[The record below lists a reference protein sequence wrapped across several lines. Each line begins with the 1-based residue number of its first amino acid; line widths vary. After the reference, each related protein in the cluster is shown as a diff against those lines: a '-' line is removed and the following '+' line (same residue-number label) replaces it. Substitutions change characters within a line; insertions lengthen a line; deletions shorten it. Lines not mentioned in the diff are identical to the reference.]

1 MAFRTHVGRHMDMTM
16 ASNRAIV
23 GLCVAALISGL
34 AIWLTGGPVDVLW
47 APVHTF
53 LFWSL
58 MRELDPDNQR
68 TALIAALVGGVWVLG
83 GLEVVGA
90 LAVAGLLVGA
100 RLVSNTTGRRPLL
113 TDLIPI
119 GVFATVIA
127 FTREGWV
134 AGFGLA
140 LAIYVDDRMATD
152 HSSAASIT
160 AALAALG
167 ASGVATLNRVFP
179 QDLPDVRPLLAV
191 AIGVLTLIAVVR
203 EPEQP
208 ESVVD
213 SRLKNRISQ
222 SRLYAS
228 RALFAVLLFAIA
240 LLIGPDALAVGPL
253 AIALILALVS
263 NEIERIRRA
272 R

>member
-1 MAFRTHVGRHMDMTM
+1 LV
-16 ASNRAIV
+16 
-23 GLCVAALISGL
+23 
-34 AIWLTGGPVDVLW
+34 
-47 APVHTF
+47 
-53 LFWSL
+53 
-58 MRELDPDNQR
+58 REIDPDHQS
-68 TALIAALVGGVWVLG
+68 TALLAALVAGVWVIG
-83 GLEVVGA
+83 GLDIVGA

-127 FTREGWV
+127 FTRAGWV

-140 LAIYVDDRMATD
+140 LAIYVDDRMASE
-152 HSSAASIT
+152 HNSAASIT

-167 ASGVATLNRVFP
+167 ASGVATLSRVFP
-179 QDLPDVRPLLAV
+179 QDLPNVRPLLAV
-191 AIGVLTLIAVVR
+191 AIGILALIAVVR
-203 EPEQP
+203 EPEEP

-213 SRLKNRISQ
+213 SRLKNRVSQ

-228 RALFAVLLFAIA
+228 RSLFAVLLFAMA

-253 AIALILALVS
+253 AIALALALVS